1 VSRSLAAGLA
11 LLAGL
16 GPAAAASADVPR
28 ATAPGRVAVLPG
40 SPQPATNVDEAGLA
54 ATVGLPDG
62 GAIMA
67 RREGRDKAMLFRLL
81 ADGRV
86 DTTFGREGFAPVA
99 LPAGTQVSDLLRRP
113 DGRLVLV
120 ATGPLYSR
128 FEVARAHV
136 IGLTADGKLDR
147 SFGSGGTASPPIQS
161 SCACAPAALAPD
173 GGIVLTGHT
182 GELPPAVAGGPAGS
196 NPNRAWVVAR
206 LTASGAPDPAF
217 GGGDGVAELPAPRGG
232 GAGGYAAHVTA
243 GGRLLVVGRAGE
255 QGLLFGVGPDGSVDP
270 AYRGGAPLV
279 LPGPFQRTALRADGG
294 LDVLA
299 GAALTRVDAAGQV
312 IGGPVE
318 LGIAAPGFG
327 DVVSAPDG
335 ATYVVAARYEAA
347 PASVPRATIV
357 RVGPGGAV
365 ERSVGVVSG
374 FGGGLASRQR
384 SVRLPAGGIDQDA
397 FRPGRL
403 LVRPSGGFLLM
414 GGVPVVRYTG
424 EGAGFSLGSSA
435 AVALTDALEVDPS
448 FGGPAGRAR
457 ATTRLAPRRDALLVG
472 RRARIRV
479 RVFGSAPG
487 LALVRV
493 RDRSGRILAQ
503 SVEPVYARGSRTAE
517 VPVTATGTR
526 VLRRVG
532 RGERIR
538 VQVGHAFRDVVGA
551 THTGTSAGELRR

>member
-1 VSRSLAAGLA
+1 MSRPLAATLV

-40 SPQPATNVDEAGLA
+40 SPQPATNVDETGLA
-54 ATVGLPDG
+54 AAVGLPDG
-62 GAIMA
+62 GAIMV
-67 RREGRDKAMLFRLL
+67 RREGRATAMLFRLR
-81 ADGRV
+81 ADGRI
-86 DTTFGREGFAPVA
+86 DGTFGREGLARVA
-99 LPAGTQVSDLLRRP
+99 LPARTQVSDLLRRP
-113 DGRLVLV
+113 DGRLALV
-120 ATGPLYSR
+120 ATGPLFSR
-128 FEVARAHV
+128 TEVARVHV
-136 IGLTADGKLDR
+136 IGLSADGALDQ
-147 SFGSGGTASPPIQS
+147 SFGSGGTASPLIQS

-182 GELPPAVAGGPAGS
+182 GELPPAAGGGPAGS
-196 NPNRAWVVAR
+196 TANRTWVVAR
-206 LTASGAPDPAF
+206 LTASGQPDPAF

-243 GGRLLVVGRAGE
+243 GGRLLVVGHAGE
-255 QGLLFGVGPDGSVDP
+255 QGLLFGLGPDGSIDP

-279 LPGPFQRTALRADGG
+279 LPGTFQRTVPRADGG
-294 LDVLA
+294 LDVVA
-299 GAALTRVDAAGQV
+299 GTALTRVDAAGQI

-335 ATYVVAARYEAA
+335 ATYVVTAGYEAA
-347 PASVPRATIV
+347 ATSVPRATIV

-365 ERSVGVVSG
+365 ERPVGVVSG
-374 FGGGLASRQR
+374 FGGGLASTQR

-403 LVRPSGGFLLM
+403 LVRPGGGFLLT

-424 EGAGFSLGSSA
+424 EGAGFSRASSA

-448 FGGPAGRAR
+448 FGGPARPAR
-457 ATTRLAPRRDALLVG
+457 ATARLASGRDALLVG
-472 RRARIRV
+472 RRGRIRV
-479 RVFGSAPG
+479 RVSGSSPG

-493 RDRSGRILAQ
+493 RDRGGRILAQ
-503 SVEPVYARGSRTAE
+503 SVEPVYAAGSRTAE
-517 VPVTATGTR
+517 IPLTATGRR
-526 VLRRVG
+526 VLRRGG
-532 RGERIR
+532 RVR

-551 THTGTSAGELRR
+551 RHTGTSAGVLRR

>member
-1 VSRSLAAGLA
+1 MSRPLAATVV

-16 GPAAAASADVPR
+16 GPAAAASADVPH
-28 ATAPGRVAVLPG
+28 AIAPGRVAVLPG
-40 SPQPATNVDEAGLA
+40 SPQPAANVDETGLA
-54 ATVGLPDG
+54 AAVGLPDG
-62 GAIMA
+62 GAVMA
-67 RREGRDKAMLFRLL
+67 RGEGRDTAALFRLR

-86 DTTFGREGFAPVA
+86 ETAFGREGVARVA
-99 LPAGTQVSDLLRRP
+99 LPAGTRVSGLLRRP
-113 DGRLVLV
+113 DGRLLLV
-120 ATGPLYSR
+120 ATGPLFSR
-128 FEVARAHV
+128 TEVARVHV
-136 IGLTADGKLDR
+136 VGLSADGALDR
-147 SFGSGGTASPPIQS
+147 SFGSGGTASPPVQS

-173 GGIVLTGHT
+173 GSIVLTGHT
-182 GELPPAVAGGPAGS
+182 GELPPAAGGGPVAS
-196 NPNRAWVVAR
+196 DASRAWVVAR
-206 LTASGAPDPAF
+206 LTASGGPDPAF

-232 GAGGYAAHVTA
+232 GAGGHAVHVTA
-243 GGRLLVVGRAGE
+243 GGRLLVVGRAGQ

-294 LDVLA
+294 LDVFA
-299 GAALTRVDAAGQV
+299 GTALTRVDAAGQV
-312 IGGPVE
+312 AGGPVE
-318 LGIAAPGFG
+318 LGIAEPVFG

-347 PASVPRATIV
+347 AASVPRATIV

-403 LVRPSGGFLLM
+403 LVRPGGGFLLT

-424 EGAGFSLGSSA
+424 EGAGFSLASSA
-435 AVALTDALEVDPS
+435 AVALTDALEVDGS
-448 FGGPAGRAR
+448 FGGPARPAR
-457 ATTRLAPRRDALLVG
+457 ATTRLASGRDARLG
-472 RRARIRV
+472 RWRGRIRV
-479 RVFGSAPG
+479 RVFGSSPG

-493 RDRSGRILAQ
+493 RDRGGRILAQ
-503 SVEPVYARGSRTAE
+503 SVEPVYAAGSRTAE
-517 VPVTATGTR
+517 IPLTATGRR
-526 VLRRVG
+526 VLRRGG
-532 RGERIR
+532 RMR

-551 THTGTSAGELRR
+551 RHTGTSAGVLRR